1 MGKTNFVMVL
11 AITSILVF
19 QTNSMETIEEKIQ
32 EKGNTNLRK
41 LGFNFDIE
49 KTFPIKT
56 FSVYGQKIVLKYRVA
71 VKDGK
76 ASNQIIIDSNLGSFK
91 FGNNDGVDTETSNT
105 WSGKVRIFNSRFP
118 PVPMI
123 TLGIIAEGTLNYTVK
138 YTTDSK
144 DSLQLYLSGD
154 LKASAEVVSWP
165 GGFTTIS
172 TGAEGTIISASGYAT
187 VTKNDIIKGFKFI
200 GTAVNTWVQAKAG
213 QKILWKYSY
222 KLYDSWSN

>member
-1 MGKTNFVMVL
+1 MSKTF
-11 AITSILVF
+11 AIITAIAVILVC
-19 QTNSMETIEEKIQ
+19 QTNSIGIKEEK
-32 EKGNTNLRK
+32 ENSSLRK
-41 LGFNFDIE
+41 LGFDFNIE
-49 KTFPIKT
+49 KTFDIKT
-56 FSVYGQKIVLKYRVA
+56 ISFLGQKLIFKYRVA

-76 ASNQIIIDSNLGSFK
+76 AINQIIINSNLGSFK
-91 FGNNDGVDTETSNT
+91 FGNNDGVDTETSNS

-123 TLGIIAEGTLNYTVK
+123 TLGIIAEGSLNYTVK

-187 VTKNDIIKGFKFI
+187 VTKNDIIKGFNFY
-200 GTAVNTWVQAKAG
+200 GTAINTWVQAKAG

-222 KLYDSWSN
+222 KLFDSWSN